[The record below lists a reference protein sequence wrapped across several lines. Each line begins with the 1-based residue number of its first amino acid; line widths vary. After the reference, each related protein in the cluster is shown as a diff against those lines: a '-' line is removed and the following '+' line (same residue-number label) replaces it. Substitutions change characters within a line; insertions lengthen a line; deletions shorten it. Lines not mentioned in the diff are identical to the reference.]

1 MQPAES
7 DSALVDALTRLE
19 TALLSP
25 PVAGE
30 LAAWTQTCREG
41 LGAVAQHLPAYFQDH
56 LKPQYLEIARSDAE
70 QLPRVERMIADD
82 QGLVDEL
89 EKFSRRLSAFAASAE
104 QAKKHESKV
113 ADERAGLEQEGI
125 ALIIRIRKQR
135 AAADTWL
142 TEALYRDRGAVD

>member
-1 MQPAES
+1 MQPAET

-30 LAAWTQTCREG
+30 LSIWTQACRDG
-41 LGAVAQHLPAYFQDH
+41 LDAVARQLPAYFQDY
-56 LKPQYLEIARSDAE
+56 LKPQYMEIARSDPE
-70 QLPRVERMIADD
+70 QLPRVQRMIADD
-82 QGLVDEL
+82 QGLVEDL
-89 EKFSRRLSAFAASAE
+89 EKFSRRLAEFSAGAA
-104 QAKKHESKV
+104 QVKKHESKV
-113 ADERAGLEQEGI
+113 ADERADLEQEGI

-142 TEALYRDRGAVD
+142 TEALYRDRGPVD